1 MEILKKHPFFL
12 ILIAFFFS
20 FHGVAENYQSITI
33 VEVLQT
39 GFSVL
44 ISTLCLFLIL
54 YFLFRRYLLAALVA
68 LFISIWFF
76 FFGAIQ
82 DFLAS
87 FPLIAFLKRYIII
100 IPLLLIATVLWVYF
114 LKKKILVQKRITNYL
129 NVLLII
135 LCVIDLFTIGYL
147 NFSSKKKETNI
158 IFQYDAVKQ
167 KPDIYFMLFDGYPG
181 KRSLSDS
188 FNFDNRELYD
198 YFVKENFI
206 SLKISANY
214 DLTHFSMSSMLN
226 MRYVP
231 LGYSLPEPV
240 QKDFQARQT
249 EIKEAEVFS
258 IFEKLGYKIINNSIF
273 DVKNVPGISD
283 ENSFLLGHS
292 VLLTDKILINRLNRD
307 IGTSI
312 PENVIKKI
320 PFLNDQSF
328 YRHRE
333 DNLKVEQQL
342 LGNLE
347 KRETAVF
354 CYSHF
359 LMPHGPYFY
368 DSTSKEVPLRMIK
381 SSYSWEDKNAFICYL
396 KYTNKVAKKMIDAI
410 KEKKP
415 DAIIIMMSDHGFRS
429 YKSEEIF
436 QEARFNNICSVYF
449 PNSYYGK
456 FMDSITNIN
465 FFPYLFNTQFNQK
478 LPYLKDT
485 LIPMRH

>member
-1 MEILKKHPFFL
+1 MKIIKEHPIFL
-12 ILIAFFFS
+12 ILIALFFC
-20 FHGVAENYQSITI
+20 FHGVAENFQSVTTI
-33 VEVLQT
+33 EVFQT
-39 GFSVL
+39 GISIL
-44 ISTLCLFLIL
+44 IAILCLFLTL
-54 YFLFRRYLLAALVA
+54 FFLFKRYLFAALVS
-68 LFISIWFF
+68 LFIAVWFF
-76 FFGAIQ
+76 FFGAIH

-87 FPLIAFLKRYIII
+87 ITFIAFLKKYIIV
-100 IPLLLIATVLWVYF
+100 IPLLLASTILWGYF
-114 LKKKILVQKRITNYL
+114 LKKKPLVQKPITFYL
-129 NVLLII
+129 NALLII
-135 LCVIDLFTIGYL
+135 FCFIDLLTIGYL
-147 NFSSKKKETNI
+147 NFSQKKI
-158 IFQYDAVKQ
+158 ISNVIFNYEAVKY
-167 KPDIYFMLFDGYPG
+167 KPDIYFLLFDGYPG
-181 KRSLSDS
+181 QRSLSDS
-188 FNFDNRELYD
+188 FNFDNRELHD

-240 QKDFQARQT
+240 LKDFQTRQS

-347 KRETAVF
+347 KRETPVF

-381 SSYSWEDKNAFICYL
+381 FSNSWEDKNAFISYL
-396 KYTNKVAKKMIDAI
+396 KYTNKIAKKIIDAI

-449 PNSYYGK
+449 PDKYYGK
-456 FMDSITNIN
+456 FMDSMTNIN